1 MKSLFIILLS
11 LAAVYPALA
20 EENVAHNEEII
31 LPVSP
36 PQKVFQRYQT
46 NFDFHHDRG
55 LYLSAALGPQ
65 WNHSID
71 KPNVKS
77 IRFGGKF
84 NLGWFVADGCSLF
97 GSVWGNFL
105 EAASLV
111 AGGPGVAFL
120 FDSANMSLDFSLGI
134 GKVFNALKRDDINDF
149 SESVLAA
156 HVSVGKFW
164 WVSGKSSL
172 GVLLSSGI
180 HGMSL
185 ATGSINSVGW
195 NAGLGLAFLFG

>member
-1 MKSLFIILLS
+1 MQSLWIFLVS
-11 LAAVYPALA
+11 LTVFYPAFA
-20 EENVAHNEEII
+20 EENVASNEEII
-31 LPVSP
+31 LPVSS
-36 PQKVFQRYQT
+36 PQKVLNRYQT
-46 NFDFHHDRG
+46 NFDYHHDRG
-55 LYLSAALGPQ
+55 LYISAMLGPQ

-71 KPNVKS
+71 KPHVKS

-84 NLGWFVADGCSLF
+84 SLGWFVADGCSLH

-134 GKVFNALKRDDINDF
+134 GKVFNAFKSDDINDF

-164 WVSGKSSL
+164 WLSGKSSL
-172 GVLLSSGI
+172 GLVLSSGV

-185 ATGSINSVGW
+185 ATGTINSVGW